1 MPGASDPWDAVRRRV
16 AQQAHYL
23 RNPLDP
29 APGIC
34 YVCRGPAKAGWSR
47 CYTCEQHLTAAQ
59 SSLADAVV
67 PISYAVKR
75 TQHAHA
81 LAAYKSTPS
90 REIQTNLL
98 DLLMLFI
105 TDHHQC
111 VARAAHIDQWS
122 HLAVVPS
129 TRGRPGEHPLRT
141 LIGNRFL
148 LPWIH
153 LTATGISSEPR
164 AFHSDRFTVH
174 TPTEDLSD
182 ARVLLFEDT
191 WTTGA
196 RVQSAAYAI
205 KKAGAARVAVVVL
218 GRHVNPDFG
227 PWQPILQS
235 IADRPYRP
243 DLCAVHLSEE
253 D

>member
-1 MPGASDPWDAVRRRV
+1 MRRRV
-16 AQQAHYL
+16 ARRAHYL

-34 YVCRGPAKAGWSR
+34 YVCRGPAKAGFSR
-47 CYTCEQHLTAAQ
+47 CFTCEQHLTAAQ
-59 SSLADAVV
+59 SSVSDVVV

-75 TQHAHA
+75 TQHAYA

-90 REIQTNLL
+90 REIQTSLL

-105 TDHHQC
+105 TDHHRC
-111 VARAAHIDQWS
+111 IAKAAHIDQWS

-153 LTATGISSEPR
+153 LTANTAVSPQLR
-164 AFHSDRFTVH
+164 AFHKDRFTVH
-174 TPTEDLSD
+174 TSSKDV
-182 ARVLLFEDT
+182 AGAHVLLFEDT

-205 KKAGAARVAVVVL
+205 KQAGAARVATVVL
-218 GRHVNPDFG
+218 GRHVNTEYDLWG
-227 PWQPILQS
+227 PILKS

-243 DLCAVHLSEE
+243 DVCAVHLSEKP
-253 D
+253 